1 MMLRFSAAG
10 LVACWSGAALI
21 SSAHLCPVEA
31 FSSPTAF
38 QSPASLRAAVVDGNA
53 RKSNRVTPSVSFGSW
68 NPNQQG
74 FTHLFSSV
82 SDEQGQQ
89 DIAATA
95 ADDVGDAVD
104 QEDFTAVLKQTFE
117 STETNMLLGQPIPY
131 NELTIGVMK
140 ETYKGENRVS
150 LSPDAVGLL
159 TKAGLDVVVE
169 SGGK

>member
-21 SSAHLCPVEA
+21 SAAYLCPTEA
-31 FSSPTAF
+31 FSSPATAF
-38 QSPASLRAAVVDGNA
+38 QSPASLRAAVVSGNPG
-53 RKSNRVTPSVSFGSW
+53 KSKRVTPSVSFGSW
-68 NPNQQG
+68 NPNHLVP
-74 FTHLFSSV
+74 THLFSSV
-82 SDEQGQQ
+82 SDETDQK
-89 DIAATA
+89 DAAA
-95 ADDVGDAVD
+95 NDDNVVD
-104 QEDFTAVLKQTFE
+104 QEDFTAVLKQSFE
-117 STETNMLLGQPIPY
+117 STDTNMLLGQPIPY

>member
-1 MMLRFSAAG
+1 MMLRFSAG

-21 SSAHLCPVEA
+21 SAAYLCPAEA
-31 FSSPTAF
+31 FSSPSAF
-38 QSPASLRAAVVDGNA
+38 QSPASLRAAVVNSNP
-53 RKSNRVTPSVSFGSW
+53 RKSKRDTPVSFGSFW
-68 NPNQQG
+68 NPN
-74 FTHLFSSV
+74 HLDSHSALFSSV
-82 SDEQGQQ
+82 SDGSKSKP
-89 DIAATA
+89 DNAATDG
-95 ADDVGDAVD
+95 DDNAVD

-131 NELTIGVMK
+131 NEMTIGVMK

-150 LSPDAVGLL
+150 LSPDAVALL

>member
-1 MMLRFSAAG
+1 MMLRFSVAAG

-21 SSAHLCPVEA
+21 STMHLCPAEA
-31 FSSPTAF
+31 FSSPAAF
-38 QSPASLRAAVVDGNA
+38 QSSASLRALTVNGNP
-53 RKSNRVTPSVSFGSW
+53 RKSKRVTPSVSFGSW
-68 NPNQQG
+68 NPN
-74 FTHLFSSV
+74 HLVPIHSVLFSSV
-82 SDEQGQQ
+82 SDEKSQHS
-89 DIAATA
+89 T
-95 ADDVGDAVD
+95 DDVVD

-131 NELTIGVMK
+131 NDLTIGVMK

-150 LSPDAVGLL
+150 LSPDAVALL

>member
-68 NPNQQG
+68 NPNQEG

-82 SDEQGQQ
+82 SDEKDQQ
-89 DIAATA
+89 DIAAA
-95 ADDVGDAVD
+95 GNDGDAVD